1 MINQAEGTMATAT
14 TMTRKRKNGNSNNDV
29 QTRMGVLRAD
39 FDTLQQD
46 MRALV
51 SDVGEVA
58 SEQVHGAV
66 NAAKESASEAVERVE
81 EWSNENL
88 EPVREAV
95 RMQPLAACML
105 SMSAGAIIGAL
116 LLR

>member
-1 MINQAEGTMATAT
+1 MATAAA
-14 TMTRKRKNGNSNNDV
+14 MTRKRKNGNHTTDV
-29 QTRMGVLRAD
+29 QARLSALRDDLDA
-39 FDTLQQD
+39 LQQD

-51 SDVGEVA
+51 SDVGGVA
-58 SEQVHGAV
+58 SGHVHEAMNGAM
-66 NAAKESASEAVERVE
+66 ESASEAVERVE
-81 EWSNENL
+81 EWGNENL

-95 RMQPLAACML
+95 RTQPLAACML